1 MTVHFT
7 SNRESMES
15 YLIQLSNW
23 LNSVDLTDAASYLRE
38 YLGDFSDFVV
48 VQNWV
53 EDLAYQERDNDPSNC
68 PRLVDTILAIDSRLN
83 SSPGKKLLKILHESR
98 KNSVASVEW
107 SSPVDEVPE
116 NMTPFWKTGCDAVD
130 KLTGGGAGMVVC
142 AGMPKVGKSLIAL
155 SSSVEAARAGFKTVY
170 VNAEMS
176 SGHLLRR
183 FHNYMK
189 KVDPIVGENLHIAH
203 VGPGL
208 TIDALYAE
216 IKNFAIDDETE
227 KILIILDSINRIVEF
242 GCSADGSEDGYWK
255 TLADWSAWAMNSR
268 RASEGKIS
276 WLLISE
282 LNSQGSVKGRN
293 LEYTAD
299 IVLRLQSSGVED
311 VVEIDV
317 PYSRISKSG
326 NIGMAFRDFS
336 TGRFIVHDD

>member
-1 MTVHFT
+1 MEFRTDPSSSEGYLTQLADWLSDVELTEAVNFC
-7 SNRESMES
+7 REV
-15 YLIQLSNW
+15 I
-23 LNSVDLTDAASYLRE
+23 
-38 YLGDFSDFVV
+38 GDFGDYNF
-48 VQNWV
+48 VQNYA
-53 EDLAYQERDNDPSNC
+53 EDLAYQEREEDQKKIDH
-68 PRLVDTILAIDSRLN
+68 LVDVVLGIDARLN
-83 SSPGKKLLKILHESR
+83 SSPGKKLLKILHDSR

-107 SSPVDEVPE
+107 SSPTDDLPDTI
-116 NMTPFWKTGCDAVD
+116 TPFWKTGCDAVD
-130 KLTGGGAGMVVC
+130 ALTGGGAGMVVC

-189 KVDPIVGENLHIAH
+189 KVDPIVGKNLHIAH

-208 TIDALYAE
+208 TIDTLYAE
-216 IKNFAIDDETE
+216 IKNFAIEDDTD
-227 KILIILDSINRIVEF
+227 KLLIILDSVNRIVEF

-255 TLADWSAWAMNSR
+255 LLADWSAWAMNSR

-299 IVLRLQSSGVED
+299 IVMRINATGVED

-326 NIGMAFRDFS
+326 RIGMAFRDFT
-336 TGRFIVHDD
+336 TGRFVVHE

>member
-1 MTVHFT
+1 MEFS
-7 SNRESMES
+7 SNRESKES
-15 YLIQLSNW
+15 YLLQLANW
-23 LNSVDLTDAASYLRE
+23 LESIELQDAVEFCKSHVGSFWHLETVSE
-38 YLGDFSDFVV
+38 YA
-48 VQNWV
+48 
-53 EDLAYQERDNDPSNC
+53 EDLGYQERETSRDNIN
-68 PRLVDTILAIDSRLN
+68 RLTDVILSIDARFN
-83 SSPGKKLLKILHESR
+83 SSSGKQLLKILHESR

-107 SSPVDEVPE
+107 SSPTDAVPDSS
-116 NMTPFWKTGCDAVD
+116 TPFWKTGCDPID
-130 KLTGGGAGMVVC
+130 ELTGGGAGMVVC

-176 SGHLLRR
+176 SDHLLRR
-183 FHNYMK
+183 FHNYMQ
-189 KVDPIVGENLHIAH
+189 KVDPIVGKNLHIAH

-208 TIDALYAE
+208 TIDTLFAE
-216 IKNFAIDDETE
+216 IKNFAIEDDTE

-268 RASEGKIS
+268 RASEGRIS

-299 IVLRLQSSGVED
+299 IVLRLQSSGVDD

-317 PYSRISKSG
+317 PYSRISKAG
-326 NIGMAFRDFS
+326 KIGMAFRDFS

>member
-1 MTVHFT
+1 MRFAQ
-7 SNRESMES
+7 NRKSSES
-15 YLIQLSNW
+15 YIVQLSNW
-23 LNSVDLTDAASYLRE
+23 LDGIHVQDAAAYCRE
-38 YLGDFSDFVV
+38 SIGDFSDWNT
-48 VQNWV
+48 VQNYV
-53 EDLAYQERDNDPSNC
+53 EDLAHQEREFDRREIS
-68 PRLVDTILAIDSRLN
+68 RMVDIILSIDVKLN
-83 SSPGKKLLKILHESR
+83 SNSPGRRLIKILHEAR
-98 KNSVASVEW
+98 KNSIAPVEW
-107 SSPVDEVPE
+107 SSPTDDLPDST
-116 NMTPFWKTGCDAVD
+116 TPFWKTGCDSID

-155 SSSVEAARAGFKTVY
+155 SSSVEASRLGFKTIY

-176 SGHLLRR
+176 SVDLLHR
-183 FHNYMK
+183 FHNYMQ

-208 TIDALYAE
+208 TIDTLFAE
-216 IKNFAIDDETE
+216 IKNFAIDDDTE

-255 TLADWSAWAMNSR
+255 TLTDWSAWAMNSR
-268 RASEGKIS
+268 RASEGRIS

-299 IVLRLQSSGVED
+299 IVIRLQNSGVED

-326 NIGMAFRDFS
+326 KIGMAFRDFS
-336 TGRFIVHDD
+336 TGRFIVHDE